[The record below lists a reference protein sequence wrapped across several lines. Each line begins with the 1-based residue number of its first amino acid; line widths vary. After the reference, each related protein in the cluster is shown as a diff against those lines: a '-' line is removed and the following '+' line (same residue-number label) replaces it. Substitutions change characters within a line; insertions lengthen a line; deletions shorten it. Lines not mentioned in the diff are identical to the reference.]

1 MAPRTCEVCGELVSE
16 RPGKFEFICKKCE
29 LFIPATPDADFVFNR
44 FIENFIPDEIAITKP
59 FGLFYIKTDS
69 DYLNIVRG
77 MKYSGFTRIGTEFG
91 KELGKKINYEKD
103 CAYDGI
109 VPVPVHHAR
118 LRERGFN
125 QSEIIAKAVG
135 KEISVPV
142 TKAIKRIRYTS
153 TQTLLSKQ
161 ERKTNILDSIVP
173 VKKQMKIE
181 GSYLLIDDVLTT
193 GSTINVCASVLL
205 DMGASRVDCAVLAIA

>member
-1 MAPRTCEVCGELVSE
+1 M
-16 RPGKFEFICKKCE
+16 
-29 LFIPATPDADFVFNR
+29 
-44 FIENFIPDEIAITKP
+44 
-59 FGLFYIKTDS
+59 
-69 DYLNIVRG
+69 
-77 MKYSGFTRIGTEFG
+77 
-91 KELGKKINYEKD
+91 
-103 CAYDGI
+103 
-109 VPVPVHHAR
+109 PVHHAR